1 MDRPARDQKVRE
13 FFSDTEVYLKD
24 NFVTSLRRD
33 VLREMTQGQVYR
45 RVIDVACGNGGVTL
59 PLIRRMEH
67 LTLLD
72 LSPAML
78 AEARKALPQDPGSQV
93 SFVQGDL
100 MRIDLPGNHYD
111 LVVCLGLLAHV
122 RDPEEAVSR
131 LAGITAEG
139 GWLLLQN
146 TDAAH
151 PYSFFV
157 GAWRALRSMIRRSP
171 YPFNEVKGKELRAW
185 LAQQGFTEEKR
196 YRSILSFLF
205 LSHILSGRNKGWF
218 IRTLFGHPSRPRC
231 QRWGNDEIILLR
243 KMNIRDGQ

>member
-100 MRIDLPGNHYD
+100 MRIDLPVMRGNNLREEARNGAAERIRPYETVEQKAQCPFSKH
-111 LVVCLGLLAHV
+111 LLAFIQV
-122 RDPEEAVSR
+122 A
-131 LAGITAEG
+131 
-139 GWLLLQN
+139 
-146 TDAAH
+146 
-151 PYSFFV
+151 FV
-157 GAWRALRSMIRRSP
+157 GKHSTGPDQIAVTIHFHTAL
-171 YPFNEVKGKELRAW
+171 
-185 LAQQGFTEEKR
+185 Q
-196 YRSILSFLF
+196 FLNTAVTGMCF
-205 LSHILSGRNKGWF
+205 RN
-218 IRTLFGHPSRPRC
+218 IER
-231 QRWGNDEIILLR
+231 Q
-243 KMNIRDGQ
+243 